1 MGSGR
6 RRSVERGGVNPTPNQ
21 ARGQFDGV
29 LHIVRYN
36 WTYYGGALF
45 GATAVVALVGLLRPP
60 LLVASVLVVG
70 AIAAVFWLVLSL
82 VVSHYVY
89 DRSGLY
95 RWQWIRDFVLP
106 PPCGEGRGGGFHI
119 VNIHAGLDETSVAL
133 QQMFPA
139 SEVTILD
146 VYDADD
152 MPEPSIARA
161 RQEARSGLAAVNADF
176 RALPLGPA
184 SADLVTVIFVAHELR
199 RREAKEAFFCEVE
212 RVLKPGGLLLL
223 VEHLRDAWNLCAF
236 GPGAFHF
243 FPRREW
249 LRVSK
254 TAGLNLEKE
263 FTRTSFVRAF
273 VFGRPERA

>member
-1 MGSGR
+1 M
-6 RRSVERGGVNPTPNQ
+6 NPTPNQ
-21 ARGQFDGV
+21 THGQFDGV
-29 LHIVRYN
+29 LQIVRYN
-36 WTYYGGALF
+36 WTYYAGAIF
-45 GATAVVALVGLLRPP
+45 GATAVVALIGLLHPP
-60 LLVASVLVVG
+60 SLVAWLLVVG
-70 AIAAVFWLVLSL
+70 AIAAVVWLVLSL

-89 DRSGLY
+89 DRSDLY

-106 PPCGEGRGGGFHI
+106 PPRGERSSVLPPPCGEGRGGGMHI

-133 QQMFPA
+133 QEMFPA

-161 RQEARSGLAAVNADF
+161 RQEARSGLAAVSADF
-176 RALPLGPA
+176 RSLPLADA
-184 SADLVTVIFVAHELR
+184 SVDLVAVIFVAHELR
-199 RREAKEAFFCEVE
+199 RREAKEAFFREVE

-249 LRVSK
+249 LRVTK
-254 TAGLNLEKE
+254 TAGLDLDGEL
-263 FTRTSFVRAF
+263 TRTPFVRAF
-273 VFGRPERA
+273 VFGRPLAPTA

>member
-1 MGSGR
+1 
-6 RRSVERGGVNPTPNQ
+6 VNAVPNR

-29 LHIVRYN
+29 LQIVRYN
-36 WTYYGGALF
+36 WTYYAGAIF
-45 GATAVVALVGLLRPP
+45 GATALVVLVGLLRPP
-60 LLVASVLVVG
+60 LLVAWVLVLG
-70 AIAAVFWLVLSL
+70 AIAAIFWLVLSL

-89 DRSGLY
+89 DRSDLY

-106 PPCGEGRGGGFHI
+106 RGEHGGGGLHI

-133 QQMFPA
+133 QEMFPA

-161 RQEARSGLAAVNADF
+161 RQDARPGLAAVSADF
-176 RALPLGPA
+176 RSLPLADA

-199 RREAKEAFFCEVE
+199 RGEAKEAFFREVE
-212 RVLKPGGLLLL
+212 RILKPGGLLLL

-249 LRVSK
+249 LRVTK
-254 TAGLNLEKE
+254 TAGFELKKE
-263 FTRTSFVRAF
+263 FTRTPFVRAF
-273 VFGRPERA
+273 VFGRPLAPTA